1 MGNQS
6 SHQELPELPEES
18 LHRRLDYIATHYI
31 LTMDFK
37 SLQKMYEKSY
47 CNQLVLITS
56 NILDTYFTDLEI
68 ERIGKEKL
76 GDESV
81 LFFHKSDVPHMDE
94 QSKEKRIT
102 ICKQIAQ
109 FYIKIAHIFAAIVM
123 TINPE
128 YTYTNNSG
136 KLVKKGLYEKENIP
150 KHVKVRLSKTNICD
164 ERIELL
170 KKAGIEQKNPFCS
183 IDHESLEKEPG
194 IPELIQLYM
203 DAKFDYQ
210 TGNFT
215 DMSPE
220 SREHFLR
227 DLKLFYK
234 AFTGE
239 EEMPDTITSFAD
251 IKLQR
256 YGKNSSSCKKGGT
269 SSNTSTSTS
278 TSFSSKENE
287 GQTIM
292 TEYAENLKQMIA
304 QATEKQEKL
313 LDIINQLFVSD
324 NLEKKFI
331 RVHPDLNKEKLQE
344 IVEDARQ
351 IIIELYLQC
360 EIDFTK
366 GIHLYESIV
375 ESRMLV
381 TTQRQID
388 HLQKS
393 AEWLIQRETEQQ
405 RSALL

>member
-6 SHQELPELPEES
+6 SHPELPEEL

-56 NILDTYFTDLEI
+56 NILETYFTDLEI
-68 ERIGKEKL
+68 EKIGKEKL
-76 GDESV
+76 VDDSV
-81 LFFHKSDVPHMDE
+81 LFFHKSDLSNIDE
-94 QSKEKRIT
+94 SSKEKRMS

-109 FYIKIAHIFAAIVM
+109 FYVKIAHIFAAIVM

-128 YTYTNNSG
+128 YIYTNSSG
-136 KLVKKGLYEKENIP
+136 KLVKRGLYEKDKIP
-150 KHVKVRLSKTNICD
+150 KHANVKLGKTNICD

-183 IDHESLEKEPG
+183 IDRESLEKEPG

-203 DAKFDYQ
+203 DSKFDYQ
-210 TGNFT
+210 TGDFT

-256 YGKNSSSCKKGGT
+256 YGKYSSSCKKGGT
-269 SSNTSTSTS
+269 SSNTSTSFAS
-278 TSFSSKENE
+278 DEKEE
-287 GQTIM
+287 DKSIM

-304 QATEKQEKL
+304 RATENQEKL
-313 LDIINQLFVSD
+313 LDIINQLFISED
-324 NLEKKFI
+324 SKNNFI

-344 IVEDARQ
+344 IVENARQ

-405 RSALL
+405 RSTSL